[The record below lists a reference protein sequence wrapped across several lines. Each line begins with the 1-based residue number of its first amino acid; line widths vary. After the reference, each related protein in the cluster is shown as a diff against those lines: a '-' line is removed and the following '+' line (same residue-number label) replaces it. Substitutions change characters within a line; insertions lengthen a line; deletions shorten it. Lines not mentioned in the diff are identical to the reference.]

1 MPTSLNLASPEHFG
15 GRCELCDFKRCF
27 SEFVSL
33 WIKCFFS
40 FLFYSASWSYI
51 EDSEEFSEQKDDSL
65 PSNRLASVM
74 TSDASAAAAALAACS
89 DAQRG
94 MDDMAR

>member
-1 MPTSLNLASPEHFG
+1 MSCAILNVVLVNLF
-15 GRCELCDFKRCF
+15 LCG
-27 SEFVSL
+27 SS
-33 WIKCFFS
+33 FFS